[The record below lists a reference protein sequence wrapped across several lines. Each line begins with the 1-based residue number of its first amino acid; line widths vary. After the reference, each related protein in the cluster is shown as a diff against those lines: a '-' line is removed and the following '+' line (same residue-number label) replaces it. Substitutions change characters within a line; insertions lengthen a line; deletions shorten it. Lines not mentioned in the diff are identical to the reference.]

1 MAFGNQPIENQN
13 FFSRSIYWRGNPGKI
28 YLTFDDGP
36 TEACTPLLLDLLK
49 AQSVPATFFVLG
61 ERAAENPD
69 LVRRMVF
76 EGHRVENHGYWHRP
90 HWFCSQEFVR
100 DSIWRTNQ
108 LLEKITGV
116 RPRCFRPP
124 FGRFG
129 FRAWQ
134 VCREFDLK
142 IILWNLMPHD
152 YRPEVNAEML
162 VQRVTSNLKARQI
175 VVFHDNLPTPDK
187 LLSALPPIIEFSRR
201 AGFEFDRL
209 D

>member
-1 MAFGNQPIENQN
+1 MAYINQQIENQKI
-13 FFSRSIYWRGNPGKI
+13 FFPGIYWRGSPGKI

-36 TEACTPLLLDLLK
+36 TAACTPRLLDLLK

-69 LVRRMVF
+69 WVHRIAAD
-76 EGHRVENHGYWHRP
+76 GHRVANHGYWHRP

-100 DSIWRTNQ
+100 ESICRTNQ

-116 RPRCFRPP
+116 RPCCFRPP

-162 VQRVTSNLKARQI
+162 VHQVSSRLNPGKII
-175 VVFHDNLPTPDK
+175 VLHDNLPTPDK
-187 LLSALPPIIEFSRR
+187 LLSALPPIIEFVRR
-201 AGFEFDRL
+201 TGFEFDRL